1 MLQQIICFPCPFGG
15 KTIDSNSRMI
25 IEYRKVLL
33 KTVTKRARWEVAVV
47 KRYIKRWIS
56 FILFM
61 CVFVQYP
68 SEGVVMAADSDQ
80 KNIQIVGT
88 ASMNTYDVALRVG
101 KTKQLVCN
109 GTTGKMVWK
118 SSNPKVATVDKKG
131 LVKAIKPGKAMISV
145 SGGNLI
151 GSMTCKVGVSKKITT
166 KQARRKIMAM
176 KKTYKE
182 GLSWTNE
189 NRQYFWEATNC
200 QCYGCIALCGEISD
214 KVFGKYAPVTKHSNF
229 SRIKAGDHIRIG
241 NEHSVT
247 VLRKNGNTLTV
258 VEGNYNATVHWGRK
272 ITKKELQES
281 GFYVETRY

>member
-1 MLQQIICFPCPFGG
+1 M
-15 KTIDSNSRMI
+15 
-25 IEYRKVLL
+25 
-33 KTVTKRARWEVAVV
+33 

-68 SEGVVMAADSDQ
+68 SEGVVMAADSGQ
-80 KNIQIVGT
+80 KNIDIVGT

-241 NEHSVT
+241 NEHSVM
-247 VLRKNGNTLTV
+247 VLQKNGNTLTV

-272 ITKKELQES
+272 ITKRSYRKVDSMWKQDIDRMLFCIWKGILQTV
-281 GFYVETRY
+281 F

>member
-1 MLQQIICFPCPFGG
+1 M
-15 KTIDSNSRMI
+15 
-25 IEYRKVLL
+25 
-33 KTVTKRARWEVAVV
+33 

-61 CVFVQYP
+61 CVFVWYP

-182 GLSWTNE
+182 GLSWT
-189 NRQYFWEATNC
+189 
-200 QCYGCIALCGEISD
+200 
-214 KVFGKYAPVTKHSNF
+214 PP
-229 SRIKAGDHIRIG
+229 
-241 NEHSVT
+241 
-247 VLRKNGNTLTV
+247 LT
-258 VEGNYNATVHWGRK
+258 
-272 ITKKELQES
+272 
-281 GFYVETRY
+281 

>member
-1 MLQQIICFPCPFGG
+1 M
-15 KTIDSNSRMI
+15 
-25 IEYRKVLL
+25 
-33 KTVTKRARWEVAVV
+33 

-151 GSMTCKVGVSKKITT
+151 GSMTCKVGDYGYEKDLQRGSVLDK
-166 KQARRKIMAM
+166 RKPAVFLGSH
-176 KKTYKE
+176 E
-182 GLSWTNE
+182 LSVLWM
-189 NRQYFWEATNC
+189 YC
-200 QCYGCIALCGEISD
+200 
-214 KVFGKYAPVTKHSNF
+214 PVWRN
-229 SRIKAGDHIRIG
+229 
-241 NEHSVT
+241 
-247 VLRKNGNTLTV
+247 
-258 VEGNYNATVHWGRK
+258 
-272 ITKKELQES
+272 
-281 GFYVETRY
+281 

>member
-1 MLQQIICFPCPFGG
+1 
-15 KTIDSNSRMI
+15 
-25 IEYRKVLL
+25 
-33 KTVTKRARWEVAVV
+33 V

-151 GSMTCKVGVSKKITT
+151 GSMTCKVGVSKKITA

>member
-1 MLQQIICFPCPFGG
+1 LLQQIICFPCPFGG
-15 KTIDSNSRMI
+15 KTIDSRSRMI

-68 SEGVVMAADSDQ
+68 SEGVVMAADSGQ
-80 KNIQIVGT
+80 KNIDIVGT

-241 NEHSVT
+241 NEHSVM
-247 VLRKNGNTLTV
+247 VLQKNGNTLTV

>member
-1 MLQQIICFPCPFGG
+1 MTLG
-15 KTIDSNSRMI
+15 IDSSKLDVKVDGENVKI
-25 IEYRKVLL
+25 HIPEAKVLSS
-33 KTVTKRARWEVAVV
+33 KPDPDSITKDSYYYAKNSAIADADDQT
-47 KRYIKRWIS
+47 KAYKK
-56 FILFM
+56 
-61 CVFVQYP
+61 
-68 SEGVVMAADSDQ
+68 ADSGQ
-80 KNIQIVGT
+80 KNIDIVGT

-241 NEHSVT
+241 NEHSVM
-247 VLRKNGNTLTV
+247 VLQKNGNTLTV

>member
-1 MLQQIICFPCPFGG
+1 M
-15 KTIDSNSRMI
+15 
-25 IEYRKVLL
+25 
-33 KTVTKRARWEVAVV
+33 

-88 ASMNTYDVALRVG
+88 ASMNTYDVVLRVG

-176 KKTYKE
+176 KKKILYTAYALLFLIICAVPAALMPFVKAE
-182 GLSWTNE
+182 DTKE
-189 NRQYFWEATNC
+189 NRKLSQFPEIKKEDREAGSLVTFPIVKC
-200 QCYGCIALCGEISD
+200 Q
-214 KVFGKYAPVTKHSNF
+214 KVYLPKSN
-229 SRIKAGDHIRIG
+229 KKVIR
-241 NEHSVT
+241 T
-247 VLRKNGNTLTV
+247 FAYLRKSKRILRDSTT
-258 VEGNYNATVHWGRK
+258 
-272 ITKKELQES
+272 
-281 GFYVETRY
+281 F

>member
-1 MLQQIICFPCPFGG
+1 
-15 KTIDSNSRMI
+15 
-25 IEYRKVLL
+25 
-33 KTVTKRARWEVAVV
+33 
-47 KRYIKRWIS
+47 
-56 FILFM
+56 
-61 CVFVQYP
+61 
-68 SEGVVMAADSDQ
+68 
-80 KNIQIVGT
+80 
-88 ASMNTYDVALRVG
+88 
-101 KTKQLVCN
+101 
-109 GTTGKMVWK
+109 VWK

-241 NEHSVT
+241 NEHSVM
-247 VLRKNGNTLTV
+247 VLQKNGNTLTV

>member
-1 MLQQIICFPCPFGG
+1 M
-15 KTIDSNSRMI
+15 
-25 IEYRKVLL
+25 
-33 KTVTKRARWEVAVV
+33 

-61 CVFVQYP
+61 CVFVWYP
-68 SEGVVMAADSDQ
+68 SDGVVMAADSGQ
-80 KNIQIVGT
+80 KNIDIVGT

-145 SGGNLI
+145 FGGNLI

-241 NEHSVT
+241 NEHSVM
-247 VLRKNGNTLTV
+247 VLQKNGNTLTV
-258 VEGNYNATVHWGRK
+258 VEGNYNATIHWGRK

>member
-1 MLQQIICFPCPFGG
+1 LLQQIICFPCLFGW
-15 KTIDSNSRMI
+15 KTIDSKSRMI

-61 CVFVQYP
+61 CVFVWYP
-68 SEGVVMAADSDQ
+68 SDGVVMAADSGQ

-151 GSMTCKVGVSKKITT
+151 GSMTCKVGVSKKITA

-241 NEHSVT
+241 NEHSVM
-247 VLRKNGNTLTV
+247 VLQKNGNTLTV

>member
-1 MLQQIICFPCPFGG
+1 M
-15 KTIDSNSRMI
+15 
-25 IEYRKVLL
+25 
-33 KTVTKRARWEVAVV
+33 

-61 CVFVQYP
+61 CVFVWYP
-68 SEGVVMAADSDQ
+68 SDGVVMAADSGQ
-80 KNIQIVGT
+80 KNIDIVGT
-88 ASMNTYDVALRVG
+88 ASMNTYDVA
-101 KTKQLVCN
+101 
-109 GTTGKMVWK
+109 

-151 GSMTCKVGVSKKITT
+151 GSMTCKVGVSKKITA

-241 NEHSVT
+241 NEHSVM
-247 VLRKNGNTLTV
+247 VLQKNGNTLTV

>member
-1 MLQQIICFPCPFGG
+1 
-15 KTIDSNSRMI
+15 
-25 IEYRKVLL
+25 
-33 KTVTKRARWEVAVV
+33 
-47 KRYIKRWIS
+47 
-56 FILFM
+56 
-61 CVFVQYP
+61 
-68 SEGVVMAADSDQ
+68 MAADSDQ

-151 GSMTCKVGVSKKITT
+151 GSMTCKVGVSKKITA

-200 QCYGCIALCGEISD
+200 QCYGCIALCGKS
-214 KVFGKYAPVTKHSNF
+214 V
-229 SRIKAGDHIRIG
+229 IKCLANMHR
-241 NEHSVT
+241 
-247 VLRKNGNTLTV
+247 
-258 VEGNYNATVHWGRK
+258 
-272 ITKKELQES
+272 
-281 GFYVETRY
+281 

>member
-1 MLQQIICFPCPFGG
+1 M
-15 KTIDSNSRMI
+15 
-25 IEYRKVLL
+25 
-33 KTVTKRARWEVAVV
+33 

-61 CVFVQYP
+61 CVFVWYP

-131 LVKAIKPGKAMISV
+131 LVKAIKLGKAMISV

-151 GSMTCKVGVSKKITT
+151 GSMTCKVGVSKKITA

>member
-1 MLQQIICFPCPFGG
+1 M
-15 KTIDSNSRMI
+15 
-25 IEYRKVLL
+25 
-33 KTVTKRARWEVAVV
+33 

-68 SEGVVMAADSDQ
+68 SDGVVMAADSDQ

-151 GSMTCKVGVSKKITT
+151 GSMTCKV
-166 KQARRKIMAM
+166 
-176 KKTYKE
+176 
-182 GLSWTNE
+182 
-189 NRQYFWEATNC
+189 
-200 QCYGCIALCGEISD
+200 
-214 KVFGKYAPVTKHSNF
+214 
-229 SRIKAGDHIRIG
+229 
-241 NEHSVT
+241 
-247 VLRKNGNTLTV
+247 
-258 VEGNYNATVHWGRK
+258 
-272 ITKKELQES
+272 
-281 GFYVETRY
+281 

>member
-1 MLQQIICFPCPFGG
+1 M
-15 KTIDSNSRMI
+15 
-25 IEYRKVLL
+25 
-33 KTVTKRARWEVAVV
+33 

-68 SEGVVMAADSDQ
+68 SEGVVMAADSGQ
-80 KNIQIVGT
+80 KNIDIVGT

-131 LVKAIKPGKAMISV
+131 LVKAIKQGKAMISV

-241 NEHSVT
+241 NEHSVM
-247 VLRKNGNTLTV
+247 VLQKNGNTLTV
-258 VEGNYNATVHWGRK
+258 VEGNYNATVHWGRGYSK
-272 ITKKELQES
+272 QFFKCLAQMKFVIKSIVQCDFPQGGFRLGKKKLTNHFQF
-281 GFYVETRY
+281 GFHLEGGKSFSAGLMEPIV

>member
-1 MLQQIICFPCPFGG
+1 M
-15 KTIDSNSRMI
+15 
-25 IEYRKVLL
+25 
-33 KTVTKRARWEVAVV
+33 

-61 CVFVQYP
+61 CVFVWYP
-68 SEGVVMAADSDQ
+68 SDGVVMAADSGQ
-80 KNIQIVGT
+80 KNIDIVGT

-151 GSMTCKVGVSKKITT
+151 GSMTCKVGVSKKTTT

-241 NEHSVT
+241 NEHSVM
-247 VLRKNGNTLTV
+247 VLQKNGNTLTV

>member
-1 MLQQIICFPCPFGG
+1 M
-15 KTIDSNSRMI
+15 
-25 IEYRKVLL
+25 
-33 KTVTKRARWEVAVV
+33 

-214 KVFGKYAPVTKHSNF
+214 KVFGKYAPGQNTAISAGSRQAIISASETNIPLWF
-229 SRIKAGDHIRIG
+229 SRRTEIR
-241 NEHSVT
+241 
-247 VLRKNGNTLTV
+247 LRS
-258 VEGNYNATVHWGRK
+258 W
-272 ITKKELQES
+272 KETIMPPFTGE
-281 GFYVETRY
+281 EK